1 MNELLNL
8 MQSYPDALK
17 THYHYAA
24 FTSRLEKIYDTV
36 KENLP
41 NILTDQL
48 TVLIFDLEVING
60 LALSDWEMIGKP
72 DDWPEWS
79 VEYKHE
85 AKSLMDQ
92 LQNLL
97 LGKQEIYQREI

>member
-1 MNELLNL
+1 MDNSLSWQDRWESKMNELLNL

-60 LALSDWEMIGKP
+60 LALSDWEIMGKP
-72 DDWPEWS
+72 AD
-79 VEYKHE
+79 
-85 AKSLMDQ
+85 
-92 LQNLL
+92 
-97 LGKQEIYQREI
+97 